1 METYVLIHG
10 AFHGGWA
17 WDKVRPLLEK
27 EGHIVIT
34 PDLPGHGNDKT
45 PVSECTLQLYT
56 DTVNKILDAQPE
68 PVILVGHSLGGISIS
83 QAAEQRPAKI
93 KTLVYLAALLQ
104 RNGESGTDVMST
116 DTTSIAPK
124 YSKLSEDGSV
134 VWMELEDYRNV
145 SYNTCSDE
153 AVAWAGPHL
162 VPEPTKPMQ
171 TPVTVTEENF
181 GRIPRIYIETLQD
194 KGVTAILQK
203 QMYTNLPCRQV
214 ISMNT
219 DHSPFMSAPE
229 ELTQHLLAVK

>member
-1 METYVLIHG
+1 MGTYVLIHG

-17 WDKVRPLLEK
+17 WDKITPLLEK
-27 EGHIVIT
+27 EGHTVIA

-45 PVSECTLQLYT
+45 PVADITLQLYT
-56 DTVNKILDAQPE
+56 DTVSRILDAQTE

-83 QAAEQRPAKI
+83 TAAEQRPDKV

-104 RNGESGTDVMST
+104 RNGESGTDVMGT

-124 YSKLSEDGSV
+124 YSKMSEDGSV

-171 TPVTVTEENF
+171 TPVTVTEANF

-194 KGVTAILQK
+194 KGVTAWLQK
-203 QMYTNLPCRQV
+203 QMYTALPCQQV
-214 ISMNT
+214 ISMDT

-229 ELTQHLLAVK
+229 ELAKHLLAV